1 MAAAGQ
7 PNRNSETDSSKCLS
21 LFSGRR
27 PQFTPRHLARPS
39 SFQGAPSV
47 AQFSHRAICTS
58 TLSGSGC
65 KAPSRPPSLT
75 PSPGPWAPA
84 AQGWVSFFWG
94 STESLTATHQS
105 SLCSYES
112 VRASLESGTC
122 FKGVWSNECFYRNKY
137 FALCL
142 PLITCDCTFL
152 LRTEL
157 REKKHFI

>member
-1 MAAAGQ
+1 MSLPFLRKEASVHPPPPRQAFLIPGSAIRGSVLAQSHLHQHIKWQWVQSPFEATLPDAQ
-7 PNRNSETDSSKCLS
+7 P
-21 LFSGRR
+21 
-27 PQFTPRHLARPS
+27 
-39 SFQGAPSV
+39 
-47 AQFSHRAICTS
+47 RA
-58 TLSGSGC
+58 LGSRC
-65 KAPSRPPSLT
+65 
-75 PSPGPWAPA
+75 PGL
-84 AQGWVSFFWG
+84 GVLFWG
-94 STESLTATHQS
+94 STESLTATHQL